1 MLRIQDVR
9 TSYGPVPVLQGVS
22 LEVPAGRT
30 VALLGRNGVGKTTLA
45 YSVMGVVPAHSG
57 SITFNGTELRGLR
70 PHAIAQCGIGLVPQ
84 GRRVFGSLTVRENLT
99 LAARDMR
106 SGAAHWHLDRVLDL
120 FPILRERQSQF
131 ANTLS
136 GGEQQM
142 LACARALMTDPQL
155 LLMDEPSEGLAPQ
168 KLRELGALLDQLR
181 ASGIAILL
189 IEQNMRFA
197 LRYCNDVYVMD
208 QGEIGFAGT
217 PDALMQ
223 DTAAQERLLGVGSV
237 RSPAALSA
245 VQSKS

>member
-1 MLRIQDVR
+1 MLIINDLSLRIAGRLLLDHASV
-9 TSYGPVPVLQGVS
+9 TL
-22 LEVPAGRT
+22 PAGSKAGL
-30 VALLGRNGVGKTTLA
+30 VGRNGTGKTTLFKA
-45 YSVMGVVPAHSG
+45 ISGTVAPAGGKILFDGRDLLAVPPPPRAHLG
-57 SITFNGTELRGLR
+57 IAHVPEGRGTFAE
-70 PHAIAQCGIGLVPQ
+70 
-84 GRRVFGSLTVRENLT
+84 LTVWENLRLGAYT
-99 LAARDMR
+99 RRRTSKDDYAQMQQYFPVLAQRRRNKA
-106 SGAAHWHLDRVLDL
+106 GV
-120 FPILRERQSQF
+120 
-131 ANTLS
+131 LS

-197 LRYCNDVYVMD
+197 LRYCNGVYVMD

-223 DTAAQERLLGVGSV
+223 DAAAQERLLGVGSV